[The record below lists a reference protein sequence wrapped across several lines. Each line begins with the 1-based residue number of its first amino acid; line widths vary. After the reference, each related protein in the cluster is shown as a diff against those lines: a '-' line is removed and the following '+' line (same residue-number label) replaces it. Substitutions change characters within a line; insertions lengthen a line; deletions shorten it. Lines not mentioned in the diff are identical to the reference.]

1 MHLITVCIK
10 TLLEYDDIGSEKGF
24 LNLRARG
31 GTRVAEERVY
41 KTTEAQR
48 KATAKRMAKMDS
60 LSIWLK
66 PEEKEA
72 LRQKAAE
79 LSMSMTAYIKHKC
92 GI

>member
-1 MHLITVCIK
+1 MK
-10 TLLEYDDIGSEKGF
+10 
-24 LNLRARG
+24 
-31 GTRVAEERVY
+31 EERVY

-48 KATAKRMAKMDS
+48 RATAKRMSKMDS

-66 PEEKEA
+66 PEEKED

-79 LSMSMTAYIKHKC
+79 AGMSMTAYIKEKC

>member
-1 MHLITVCIK
+1 M
-10 TLLEYDDIGSEKGF
+10 
-24 LNLRARG
+24 
-31 GTRVAEERVY
+31 AEERVY

-66 PEEKEA
+66 PEEKEV

-79 LSMSMTAYIKHKC
+79 LGMSMTAYIKHKC

>member
-1 MHLITVCIK
+1 M
-10 TLLEYDDIGSEKGF
+10 
-24 LNLRARG
+24 
-31 GTRVAEERVY
+31 AEERVY

-66 PEEKEA
+66 PEEKET

-79 LSMSMTAYIKHKC
+79 CNMSMTAYIKHKC

>member
-1 MHLITVCIK
+1 M
-10 TLLEYDDIGSEKGF
+10 
-24 LNLRARG
+24 
-31 GTRVAEERVY
+31 AEERIY

-66 PEEKEA
+66 PEEKA
-72 LRQKAAE
+72 TLRQKAAE
-79 LSMSMTAYIKHKC
+79 SGMNMTAYIKHKC

>member
-1 MHLITVCIK
+1 M
-10 TLLEYDDIGSEKGF
+10 
-24 LNLRARG
+24 
-31 GTRVAEERVY
+31 AEERVY

-66 PEEKEA
+66 PEEKEV

-79 LSMSMTAYIKHKC
+79 LGMSMTAYIKHQC

>member
-1 MHLITVCIK
+1 M
-10 TLLEYDDIGSEKGF
+10 S
-24 LNLRARG
+24 
-31 GTRVAEERVY
+31 EERVY

-79 LSMSMTAYIKHKC
+79 CGMNMTAYIKQKC

>member
-1 MHLITVCIK
+1 M
-10 TLLEYDDIGSEKGF
+10 
-24 LNLRARG
+24 
-31 GTRVAEERVY
+31 AEERVY

-66 PEEKEA
+66 PEEKEV

-79 LSMSMTAYIKHKC
+79 HGMSMTAYIKYKC

>member
-1 MHLITVCIK
+1 MMSPETK
-10 TLLEYDDIGSEKGF
+10 KFKQRT
-24 LNLRARG
+24 G
-31 GTRVAEERVY
+31 GGIRMAEERVY

-48 KATAKRMAKMDS
+48 KATAKRMAKMES

-79 LSMSMTAYIKHKC
+79 LGMSMTAYIKHQC

>member
-1 MHLITVCIK
+1 M
-10 TLLEYDDIGSEKGF
+10 
-24 LNLRARG
+24 
-31 GTRVAEERVY
+31 AEERVY

-66 PEEKEA
+66 PEEKAA
-72 LRQKAAE
+72 LREKAEAMG
-79 LSMSMTAYIKHKC
+79 MSMTAFIKKKC